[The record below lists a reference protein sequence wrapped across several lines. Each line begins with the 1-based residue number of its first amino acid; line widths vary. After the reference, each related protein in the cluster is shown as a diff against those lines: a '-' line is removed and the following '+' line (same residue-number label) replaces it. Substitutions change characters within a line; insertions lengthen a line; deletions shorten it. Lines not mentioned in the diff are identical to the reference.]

1 MSRSGDGGAPVGGGR
16 GGDRLLVVALVA
28 LLAAVWLEPPGSRL
42 AEPDEA
48 RYAEI
53 PREMLAARDFV
64 TPTLNG
70 VPYFEK
76 PPLLYWANAAS
87 FAVFGERPF
96 TARLATRIAGTATA
110 LLLAWAV
117 GRRRGREEGLL
128 AAVLF
133 LAAPFGFTAA
143 RTNLTDGLLTFCFAA
158 TLFAAWEVLERAAE
172 GRGRSTSG
180 LAAIAGV
187 FAAAGFLAKGLIAI
201 VLPGAILV
209 LAALLSG
216 RARTLRALLVSPA
229 PLAFLAL
236 ASPWFALAEHAHPGF
251 LDFFFVHEHFQ
262 RFATP
267 TASRPGPIYYFA
279 ALFLAG
285 FLPALPFFFR
295 GVREA
300 SRRDPFS
307 LFLLLWTAV
316 VIAFFS
322 VSRSKLP
329 PYIFPAFP
337 AAAALAA
344 RGLVAAGLRKA
355 PWIGHA
361 ILAATLVVAVAAVP
375 DARRE
380 ITQGRIGALALT
392 GALSLAAGAGF
403 ALLARNP
410 LRAAAAL
417 GLGWA
422 GFYAVLD
429 LAWPRI
435 ELSTGLPAISAEA
448 RDAAAPSGARV
459 VSYRGYAQT
468 LPWEM
473 RAVVPI
479 VDFKGELEDWW
490 LPVERRREI
499 FWTRERFWEAWRSER
514 IVALAKVRDRGDFRG
529 ASPPARWLACR
540 DKYCLVVNW

>member
-1 MSRSGDGGAPVGGGR
+1 MSLPHADESSTGGPASG
-16 GGDRLLVVALVA
+16 RLLLVALLA

-87 FAVFGERPF
+87 FALFGERPF
-96 TARLATRIAGTATA
+96 TARLATRAAGTVTA

-117 GRRRGREEGLL
+117 GRRRGRAEGLL
-128 AAVLF
+128 AAILL
-133 LAAPFGFTAA
+133 LAAPFGFAAA
-143 RTNLTDGLLTFCFAA
+143 RTNLTDGLLTFCFTA
-158 TLFAAWEVLERAAE
+158 TLLAAWEVIDRAAE
-172 GRGRSTSG
+172 GRPTAG
-180 LAAIAGV
+180 LAAIAGA
-187 FAAAGFLAKGLIAI
+187 FAAAGFLAKGLVAI
-201 VLPGAILV
+201 VLPGGILV
-209 LAALLSG
+209 LGAFLSG
-216 RARTLRALLVSPA
+216 RARTLRALLLSPA
-229 PLAFLAL
+229 PIVFLAL
-236 ASPWFALAEHAHPGF
+236 GAPWFLLAERAHPGF
-251 LDFFFVHEHFQ
+251 LDFFFIHEHFR

-267 TASRPGPIYYFA
+267 AASRPGPIYYFL
-279 ALFLAG
+279 ALFVAG

-295 GVREA
+295 GAREA

-316 VIAFFS
+316 VIVFFS

-344 RGLVAAGLRKA
+344 RGLVAGSGRRA
-355 PWIGHA
+355 PWVWHA
-361 ILAATLVVAVAAVP
+361 VLAAVLVGAVAAVP
-375 DARRE
+375 DARRQ
-380 ITQGRIGALALT
+380 IAQGGIGGLALA
-392 GALSLAAGAGF
+392 GALSLAAGAAV
-403 ALLARNP
+403 ALRAKSP

-417 GLGWA
+417 GIGWA

-435 ELSTGLPAISAEA
+435 ELSTGLPALCAEA
-448 RDAAAPSGARV
+448 RAAAERSGARV
-459 VSYRGYAQT
+459 VSYRGYAQS
-468 LPWEM
+468 LPWAM
-473 RAVVPI
+473 RAAVPVV
-479 VDFKGELEDWW
+479 DYKGELEDWW
-490 LPVERRREI
+490 LPEERRREI
-499 FWTRERFWEAWRSER
+499 FWTRDRFWETWRSER
-514 IVALAKVRDRGDFRG
+514 VLALAKIRDLGDFRD
-529 ASPPARWLACR
+529 ANPPARWLACR
-540 DKYCLVVNW
+540 DKYCLAVNW